1 VSSRRSPRSA
11 RPVAAAVLAVLAILV
26 VAAAAVLRDGDGDQG
41 LRPGSGTS
49 STGSDPLAYREQ
61 DRAALERAAADGLA
75 HVLYAKSPGGVV
87 ATAERV
93 ARWRGLIEEIAG
105 GDDGVV
111 DPDTLEAIVF
121 LESAGREDARASDD
135 LSGAVGLTQI
145 LAETGTSLLGMEI
158 DVAASERL
166 TRGIARGRKVASR
179 TRVRRRVDERFDPAK
194 ALAGTVAYLKFA
206 REQLGDRADLAV
218 ASYHMGVGNLQNAL
232 KRFDEGD
239 DVSYAQLYFDS
250 TPVRHREAHEL
261 LATLGDDSST
271 YLWRVRA
278 AAGIMRRWREDPA
291 ALQVLADR
299 QTAKNSAEEVLHP
312 KGSTTIYED
321 PFTLG
326 RARADGTLRILDAD
340 EVDGFGIRL
349 DPQMGELA
357 PRLKQSRRLYRALR
371 PEALAVLAYIGTG
384 VRQLSGN
391 EDARLTATS
400 SVRDTPYQRLLTRRN
415 IEATRSYS
423 LHTTG
428 FAFDVSRDY
437 ASRAQARAFQFFLD
451 RLTALNLIAWVRE
464 PGAIHVTVSADA
476 SRLLGVLDEAPGA
489 GDGK

>member
-1 VSSRRSPRSA
+1 M
-11 RPVAAAVLAVLAILV
+11 AAAVLAVLAILV
-26 VAAAAVLRDGDGDQG
+26 VAAAAVLRDGDDADG

-49 STGSDPLAYREQ
+49 SQGSDPLAYREE
-61 DRAALERAAADGLA
+61 DRVALEKGAADGLA

-93 ARWRGLIEEIAG
+93 ARWRPLIEETVG
-105 GDDGVV
+105 RDPGVV
-111 DPDTLEAIVF
+111 DADTLEAIVF

-145 LAETGTSLLGMEI
+145 LAETGTSLLGMEV
-158 DVAASERL
+158 DVQASERL
-166 TRGIARGRKVASR
+166 TRGIARGSKVASR

-206 REQLGDRADLAV
+206 RGQLGDRLDLAV
-218 ASYHMGVGNLQNAL
+218 AGYHMGVDNLQQAL

-239 DVSYAQLYFDS
+239 DVPYAELYFDS

-261 LATLGDDSST
+261 LTTLGDDSST

-278 AAGIMRRWREDPA
+278 AAEIMRLWRA
-291 ALQVLADR
+291 GAGSLQTLADR
-299 QTAKNSAEEVLHP
+299 HNAKNSAEEVLHP
-312 KGSTTIYED
+312 KGSTAIYED
-321 PFTLG
+321 PFDLG
-326 RARADGTLRILDAD
+326 RDRAAGTLRILDP
-340 EVDGFGIRL
+340 EELDGYGIRL

-357 PRLKQSRRLYRALR
+357 PRLKQSARLYRALR

-384 VRQLSGN
+384 VRQLAGN
-391 EDARLTATS
+391 DDARLTITS

-428 FAFDVSRDY
+428 FSFDISRDY

-464 PGAIHVTVSADA
+464 PGAIHVTVSKDA
-476 SRLLGVLDEAPGA
+476 RRLLGVLRAD
-489 GDGK
+489 DGK